1 MPLTPIKPYL
11 YQAKEE
17 KFAIP
22 LFDVFEIQ
30 GAGGVLDAIHEKNAP
45 VILGVY
51 AKIIHEPETR
61 AFVAYLRQLAKQSP
75 LPISLM
81 LDHGADIAQCQ
92 QAVKLGF
99 TDLMF
104 DGSSLPLTENVAQTS
119 AIVQM
124 AHEAG
129 LGVEAELGHVGQSG
143 QDEAHTTSGYTN
155 PDTVPE
161 FAAKTGVD
169 FLAVAF
175 GTSHGVSKGSQPN
188 LNLELLQEIRQ
199 KTSLPL
205 VMHGGSGL
213 TDQQFKESI
222 ASGISKINVSTNLL
236 HAAKK
241 GMKADAAR
249 EDADLFSIMA
259 AARKGYHQTCADILD
274 LFGTSHRRSDTPAS

>member
-1 MPLTPIKPYL
+1 MTLTSIKPYL
-11 YQAKEE
+11 QQAQAKG
-17 KFAIP
+17 FAIP

-30 GAGGVLDAIHEKNAP
+30 GAAGVLDAIHEKNAP

-51 AKIIHEPETR
+51 AKIILDPETS
-61 AFVAYLRQLAKQSP
+61 AFVAYLKRVAEQSP
-75 LPISLM
+75 LPIALM
-81 LDHGADIAQCQ
+81 LDHGADMAQCQ

-104 DGSSLPLTENVAQTS
+104 DGSSLPLAENIAQTR

-129 LGVEAELGHVGQSG
+129 MGVEAELGHVGQAG
-143 QDEAHTTSGYTN
+143 QDESHTSSGYTD

-161 FAAKTGVD
+161 FAAETGVD

-175 GTSHGVSKGSQPN
+175 GTSHGVSKGSPPH
-188 LNLELLQEIRQ
+188 LNVELLREIHQ

-236 HAAKK
+236 HAAAR

-249 EDADLFSIMA
+249 DDADLFSIMA
-259 AARKGYHQTCADILD
+259 AARKGYRQTCADILD
-274 LFGTSHRRSDTPAS
+274 LFGTSHQGNKMS